1 MDRDVKQQFINFLR
15 KNKCY
20 CKFVKNVGGEGA
32 NDKIVINYVTKYPCY
47 SSWISANFSW
57 AGTPEGHIF
66 WNRLSSMWKNKF
78 K

>member
-1 MDRDVKQQFINFLR
+1 MDKDIKQQFINFLR

-32 NDKIVINYVTKYPCY
+32 NDKIVINYVTKDSFYPN
-47 SSWISANFSW
+47 WISAYFSW
-57 AGTPEGHIF
+57 AHTSEGLLF
-66 WNRLSSMWKNKF
+66 WSKLSSIWNSKF

>member
-20 CKFVKNVGGEGA
+20 CKFIKNVGGEGA
-32 NDKIVINYVTKYPCY
+32 NDKIVINYVTKDPFYL
-47 SSWISANFSW
+47 SWISAYFAWSR
-57 AGTPEGHIF
+57 TSEGHLF
-66 WNRLSSMWKNKF
+66 WSKLSSRWKNKF

>member
-20 CKFVKNVGGEGA
+20 CKFVKNVGGERA
-32 NDKIVINYVTKYPCY
+32 NDKIVINDVTKYPYY
-47 SSWISANFSW
+47 SSWISACFSW
-57 AGTPEGHIF
+57 AYTPEGHAF
-66 WNRLSSMWKNKF
+66 WNRLSSMWENKF